1 MLIFRY
7 VVILY
12 SLHEPFFIAQA
23 STITNSVAT
32 LHRMNQ
38 LALVN
43 HNGNMD
49 NEMSPIAPA
58 GGYDPKV
65 TPMSIA
71 TISSGFE
78 KGDFLVREE
87 KGQRVVSYPIYFW
100 RVLLPTCQLV

>member
-1 MLIFRY
+1 MNLCINS
-7 VVILY
+7 V
-12 SLHEPFFIAQA
+12 QA
-23 STITNSVAT
+23 TKQITNSVAT
-32 LHRMNQ
+32 QHRMNQ

-49 NEMSPIAPA
+49 NDMAPIAPA
-58 GGYDPKV
+58 GGGYDPKV

-87 KGQRVVSYPIYFW
+87 KGQRVVSFP
-100 RVLLPTCQLV
+100 L